1 MQSDSRSIS
10 GFVEITEL
18 QGQRARWVTDANI
31 TNTKKGGREEGSWEP
46 RAGVAWRE
54 AEESHGKY
62 PVT

>member
-1 MQSDSRSIS
+1 MKIS

-46 RAGVAWRE
+46 RAGVA
-54 AEESHGKY
+54 
-62 PVT
+62 